1 VFLQALPPDE
11 RLPVK
16 RGIAVAGT
24 ATSAAAMELEL
35 EPYDHDRVHGH
46 ELMLASVELLL
57 ARLAEMTEEQRRRVP
72 GLNPDRAP
80 TIVAGM
86 ILLIEAMRAMELE
99 QLEVSEHDILH
110 GGALR
115 LAGLG

>member
-1 VFLQALPPDE
+1 
-11 RLPVK
+11 
-16 RGIAVAGT
+16 
-24 ATSAAAMELEL
+24 M
-35 EPYDHDRVHGH
+35 
-46 ELMLASVELLL
+46 LL
-57 ARLAEMTEEQRRRVP
+57 ARLADMTDADRRQVV

-86 ILLIEAMRAMELE
+86 ILLSEAMKTFELE
-99 QLEVSEHDILH
+99 QVEVSEHDILY